1 MTSGNSNLSTMDAI
15 NSALQAL
22 SIQTQKVVKH
32 AAASSPESWKQ
43 AITDV
48 ASSLGLPGAPQYTK
62 TLVYKPKTAK
72 TATPTPVVLIA
83 KDDTETNTNALA
95 KHLGQK
101 EMRLA
106 TPELLT
112 EFLNATKD
120 DVSPLSINKD
130 NSASL
135 IVALDAA
142 LATSMDSF
150 AVHAASAEE
159 TLFMTGAEI
168 AKYLQ
173 STGAKVEVVD
183 FEKLKAEAAAAAA
196 APKPSK
202 PSAASTSNAAE
213 AAPSKKKGN
222 EAAKIPDAELI
233 GITVRKAGDFPE
245 WYAQV
250 LRKGD
255 MLDYYDV
262 SGCYILKPWSYH
274 VWQSIQTFF
283 DAEIK
288 TLGVENCY
296 FPMFVSADVL
306 EREKDHIEGFAP
318 EVAWVTKAGSS
329 DLERPVAIRP
339 TSETVMYPYYAKWIQ
354 SHRDLPLKLNQ
365 WNSVVRWEFKH
376 PQPFLRTREFLWQEG
391 HTAHISLEEADKEV
405 MQILDLYRQVYEK
418 LLAVPVVP
426 GVKSE
431 KEKFAGGYYTTT
443 VEGFVPTTGR
453 GIQGGTS
460 HCLGQNFSKMF
471 NISVED
477 PKAAEEL
484 RGKPEGRLHVWQN
497 SWGLSTRTIG
507 VMVMVHGDDDGLVM
521 PPRVAQIQVVI
532 IPCGLSVKSTQE
544 EKDKILDA
552 CDQTAKELRAAGI
565 RAKADLR
572 ENYSPGYKFNDW
584 ELRGVPIRLE
594 IGPKDLEKQSVLSVR
609 RDNKAKAPLSS
620 KDLPATISKLLDQ
633 IHDDMF
639 AKADAEYRSRRK
651 VCTEWDEFTKILN
664 DKCHVVIPWC
674 EVEACE
680 DAIKARSARANVE
693 GEAQDERAPSMGAK
707 SLCIPFDQAQFP
719 DIKGKKCP
727 QCGVDAK
734 RWTMF
739 GRYVPR
745 PLLTRVQLSS
755 LTHALSHTLAGA
767 TKRVSP
773 VIFRVGADPDS
784 HLAWLPNP
792 ITSHEPRICN
802 VMRYRY
808 STATM
813 LAIQTDRATRQ
824 ESELCM

>member
-1 MTSGNSNLSTMDAI
+1 MEAISPALS
-15 NSALQAL
+15 AL
-22 SIQTQKVVKH
+22 SIKSEKVVKH
-32 AAASSPESWKQ
+32 AAANSPESWKS
-43 AITDV
+43 AVTDV
-48 ASSLGLPGAPQYTK
+48 ASILGFSTSNCTK
-62 TLVYKPKTAK
+62 TVVFKPKTAK
-72 TATPTPVVLIA
+72 SATPTPVVLIA
-83 KDDTETNTNALA
+83 KDDSEYNTGAVA
-95 KHLGQK
+95 KHIGQK

-106 TPELLT
+106 APEVLK

-120 DVSPLSINKD
+120 DVSALSITKD
-130 NSASL
+130 NASQL
-135 IVALDAA
+135 IAVLDAS
-142 LATSMDSF
+142 LATSTDHF
-150 AVHAASAEE
+150 AVHAASSEE

-173 STGAKVEVVD
+173 STGVKLEVVD
-183 FEKLKAEAAAAAA
+183 FAKLKAEAATPVAKAS
-196 APKPSK
+196 APG
-202 PSAASTSNAAE
+202 AASAPGSTQGPIAASNKAKAA
-213 AAPSKKKGN
+213 
-222 EAAKIPDAELI
+222 EAAKIPDAEQI
-233 GITVRKAGDFPE
+233 GITVRKAGDFPA
-245 WYAQV
+245 WYTQV
-250 LRKGD
+250 LLKGD

-262 SGCYILKPWSYH
+262 SGCYILKPWSYF
-274 VWQSIQTFF
+274 VWQSIQNFF
-283 DAEIK
+283 DGEIK
-288 TLGVENCY
+288 KIGVENCY

-318 EVAWVTKAGSS
+318 EVAWVTRAGSS

-405 MQILDLYRQVYEK
+405 MHILDLYRQVYEK

-471 NISVED
+471 NITVED
-477 PKAAEEL
+477 PKAPEEF
-484 RGKPEGRLHVWQN
+484 RGKDEGKLHVWQN

-521 PPRVAQIQVVI
+521 PPRVAQVQVVI
-532 IPCGLSVKSTQE
+532 IPCGIGVKTTPA
-544 EKDKILDA
+544 EKEAIMDA
-552 CDQTAKELRAAGI
+552 CDKTAKDLKAAGI

-572 ENYSPGYKFNDW
+572 DNYSPGFKFNDW
-584 ELRGVPIRLE
+584 EMRGVPIRLE
-594 IGPKDLEKQSVLSVR
+594 IGPKDLEKKSVFSVR
-609 RDNKAKAPLSS
+609 RDNKAKAPLSVEGLS
-620 KDLPATISKLLDQ
+620 ESIAKLLDT

-651 VCTEWDEFTKILN
+651 VCEQWDDFTRILN

-674 EVEACE
+674 EIEACE
-680 DAIKARSARANVE
+680 DEIKKRSARQATA
-693 GEAQDERAPSMGAK
+693 GEAEDEKAPSMGAK
-707 SLCIPFDQAQFP
+707 SLCIPFDQAQFG

-727 QCGVDAK
+727 QCGTDAK

-739 GRYVPR
+739 GRSY
-745 PLLTRVQLSS
+745 
-755 LTHALSHTLAGA
+755 
-767 TKRVSP
+767 
-773 VIFRVGADPDS
+773 
-784 HLAWLPNP
+784 
-792 ITSHEPRICN
+792 
-802 VMRYRY
+802 
-808 STATM
+808 
-813 LAIQTDRATRQ
+813 
-824 ESELCM
+824 